1 MSFYIKTHIVQKGE
15 TLETITSKYNIPDVE
30 MLRYFHNQNCP
41 KDSNHIGSIISAGQE
56 IFIPE
61 KHDIDRI
68 VLDRKMRA
76 NQLFHV
82 QQEKQ
87 WNRFLNFPFTKSNH
101 QYKAILQEE
110 GEKDTHSFT
119 IKIEYVKTIENLYY
133 LNISQSEIQYN
144 NDVPDNSIE
153 LLASEINKHFYPL
166 QIIVDE
172 KGLIKKANSIFTIQQ
187 NWNSKKSDLYEF
199 FPGEFGKKILV
210 AVENKLYDSENLGN
224 QFNLNIV
231 WGLLFRG
238 ITGKYEN
245 GFSEKKINLLKNDL
259 KFQVNNKMK
268 KADDENIKFYEI
280 EQKIYEYNNLEEVKI
295 ESLYILNTESDILYE
310 ANIKLFDIDKIL
322 DIKITKIN

>member
-1 MSFYIKTHIVQKGE
+1 
-15 TLETITSKYNIPDVE
+15 
-30 MLRYFHNQNCP
+30 
-41 KDSNHIGSIISAGQE
+41 
-56 IFIPE
+56 
-61 KHDIDRI
+61 
-68 VLDRKMRA
+68 MRA

-82 QQEKQ
+82 LQEKRR
-87 WNRFLNFPFTKSNH
+87 NRNLHFAFIKSNH
-101 QYKAILQEE
+101 QYKVILQEE
-110 GEKDTHSFT
+110 EKDNHSFT
-119 IKIEYVKTIENLYY
+119 VNIEYVKTIENLYS
-133 LNISQSEIQYN
+133 LNIFQSEIQYN
-144 NDVPDNSIE
+144 NDIPDNSIE

-172 KGLIKKANSIFTIQQ
+172 KGLIKKAHSIFTIQQ

-199 FPGEFGKKILV
+199 FPGEFGEKTLV

-268 KADDENIKFYEI
+268 KADDENVKFYKI
-280 EQKIYEYNNLEEVKI
+280 EQKIYADNNLEEIKI
-295 ESLYILNTESDILYE
+295 ESIYVLNTDSDILHE
-310 ANIKLFDIDKIL
+310 AKIKLFDIDKTL